1 MNLQHDKNL
10 KVIDLEV
17 TPKTSSKSNLTRTLA
32 LLLVLF
38 VVPLLAA
45 TYWMYVQAVRELENA
60 ELQNDLV
67 RARTVAA
74 LVDREFSSAE
84 NALVSIADRPM
95 FQESWAKRD
104 LSAVDLNLQEAH
116 KLEPSFLFTSVYELD
131 GTLRAITPA
140 DSIVGQ
146 NYSYRDWYRGVT
158 ANWQPYVSEV
168 YRTAAEGNPLVVAI
182 SVPVRDEKGKPTGIL
197 MAPYALDQLTRKFNE
212 LEAGS
217 SGELFVFDQR
227 GVIAAA
233 PSINPM
239 AEPIRSSQQEVVSLA
254 LAGKEGSSR
263 FRYGTGDNFVAYAP
277 VSKLGWAVVYRRP
290 AQLALEAAL
299 RLRQRTFST
308 SFYLLLI
315 YLTTAGLAALL
326 VRRQDKLV
334 IANQKLNLELEGRI
348 TESTRAREE
357 LDRFFTVSI
366 EMLCILGF
374 DDRFKRVNPAWEK
387 TLGYATEELLATPYT
402 DFIHAEDR
410 ESAIREA
417 DKLRAGGEMIA
428 FENRC
433 RCKDGSYKW
442 LQWSATSL
450 PGQQVIYAGARD
462 VTERKRA
469 EEALKWAKEE
479 AERVSKFKDQFLS
492 TMSHELRTPLNA
504 ILGFSDLLP
513 DERYGPLN
521 ERQRRYVTHIHTSG
535 KHLLRLIN
543 DILDLSKIEAGRLE
557 LAIENVPVERSL
569 REVLDVVRPLAEKKS
584 QSLSYEAE
592 SKLAVR
598 ADSTRLRQVLINLAG
613 NAIKFTPDGGK
624 IKLCG
629 RLVDGKVRFEV
640 LDDGPGIPPEE
651 KKRIFEAFYRLRRSG
666 NAQEGTGLGLAITQ
680 RLVELH
686 GAELALESEAGQGS
700 CFYFSLPFVA
710 VLADVPSRTT
720 GSAKREGESAR
731 IFVIEDDPAAAQL
744 IQSQLA
750 AVGYEPFVCEDLSS
764 AVEIAAELLPD
775 AITLDLVMKPTN
787 GWELLLQLKNE
798 PRTANIPV
806 VVVSIV
812 DQPALGTTLGA
823 DEYLIKP
830 VEQSALCAAIE
841 RCLAA
846 RDGLKL
852 ARPVLVVED
861 DGPTR
866 EVISEM
872 LTTQGYNIAT
882 AADGAQARTWMSASL
897 PALVI
902 LDLMLPNVS
911 GFELLSEWRNSVR
924 TADLP
929 VFVLTSKDLTQEE
942 EKYLRAHA
950 ESLWRKQESWQIALT
965 RELKRVLAANQTV
978 RG

>member
-1 MNLQHDKNL
+1 
-10 KVIDLEV
+10 
-17 TPKTSSKSNLTRTLA
+17 
-32 LLLVLF
+32 
-38 VVPLLAA
+38 
-45 TYWMYVQAVRELENA
+45 
-60 ELQNDLV
+60 
-67 RARTVAA
+67 
-74 LVDREFSSAE
+74 
-84 NALVSIADRPM
+84 M
-95 FQESWAKRD
+95 FLESWAKRD
-104 LSAVDLNLQEAH
+104 LSALNLNLQEAH

-158 ANWQPYVSEV
+158 ANWRPYVSEV
-168 YRTAAEGNPLVVAI
+168 YRTAADGNPLVVAI

-197 MAPYALDQLTRKFNE
+197 MAPYALDQLARKFNE

-217 SGELFVFDQR
+217 SGELYVVDQR

-233 PSINPM
+233 PSINPV
-239 AEPIRSSQQEVVSLA
+239 AEPTRASQQEVVSLA

-263 FRYGTGDNFVAYAP
+263 FRDRTGDNFVAYAP

-290 AQLALEAAL
+290 TQLALAPAL
-299 RLRQRTFST
+299 RLRRRTFST

-315 YLTTAGLAALL
+315 YLTTAGLGAPL
-326 VRRQDKLV
+326 VRRQGKLV
-334 IANQKLNLELEGRI
+334 IANQKLNRELQGRI
-348 TESTRAREE
+348 TESTWAREE

-366 EMLCILGF
+366 DMLCILGF
-374 DDRFKRVNPAWEK
+374 DDRFKRMNPAWEK
-387 TLGYATEELLATPYT
+387 TLGYATEGLLATPYT

-410 ESAIREA
+410 ESAIQEA
-417 DKLRAGGEMIA
+417 EKLRAGGEMIA

-442 LQWSATSL
+442 LQLGATSL

-521 ERQRRYVTHIHTSG
+521 ERQRRYVAHIHTSG

-629 RLVDGKVRFEV
+629 RLVDGKVRFDV
-640 LDDGPGIPPEE
+640 IDDGPGIPPEE

-666 NAQEGTGLGLAITQ
+666 SAQEGTGLGLAITQ

-720 GSAKREGESAR
+720 RSANREGESAR

-750 AVGYEPFVCEDLSS
+750 AVGYEPFVCEDLSR

-882 AADGAQARTWMSASL
+882 ATDGAQARTWMSASL
-897 PALVI
+897 PAPVI

-911 GFELLSEWRNSVR
+911 GFELLSEWRNSPR

-950 ESLWRKQESWQIALT
+950 ESLWRKQESWQTALT
-965 RELKRVLAANQTV
+965 RELKRVLAASQTV